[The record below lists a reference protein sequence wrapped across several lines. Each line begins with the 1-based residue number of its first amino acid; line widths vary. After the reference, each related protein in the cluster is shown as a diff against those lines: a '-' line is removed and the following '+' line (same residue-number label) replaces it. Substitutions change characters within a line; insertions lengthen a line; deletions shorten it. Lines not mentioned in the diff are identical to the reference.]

1 MLAEWDRAL
10 AAVLCRR
17 SGRGEV
23 SLLLPLPHRCSWRL
37 GDKGAGAWCTCAS
50 LAALP
55 LARVAAPDGVPPV
68 FMGPSLWLH
77 TPLL

>member
-1 MLAEWDRAL
+1 VYVR
-10 AAVLCRR
+10 
-17 SGRGEV
+17 
-23 SLLLPLPHRCSWRL
+23 
-37 GDKGAGAWCTCAS
+37 S

-55 LARVAAPDGVPPV
+55 LARLAAPDGVPPV